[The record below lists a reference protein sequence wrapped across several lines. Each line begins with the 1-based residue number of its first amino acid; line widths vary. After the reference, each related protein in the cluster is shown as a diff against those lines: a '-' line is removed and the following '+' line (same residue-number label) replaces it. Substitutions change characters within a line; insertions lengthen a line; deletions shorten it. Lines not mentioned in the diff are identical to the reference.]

1 MAVKKTTKKNEE
13 VTKARRVKETNI
25 ICIILI
31 YIVGI
36 AAVGVGAYAFTEK
49 GFVENRLS
57 TYARKY
63 AESFNGSAKTFP
75 YIDGALDESVCK
87 NVENKV
93 TCVKNISDSKLAK
106 GYVLLL
112 TETYD
117 VDGDAKKNIA
127 ATLTVNGTVV
137 TIDAGYEVDSIE
149 PKNINGKNLILVN
162 TVNKDGNT
170 KALLL
175 DSIGRNAAN

>member
-1 MAVKKTTKKNEE
+1 MANKKTTKTDTESKRNR
-13 VTKARRVKETNI
+13 TRETNV

-49 GFVENRLS
+49 GFVENRLNKIASRYATLKSS
-57 TYARKY
+57 TGKTLSFID
-63 AESFNGSAKTFP
+63 AE
-75 YIDGALDESVCK
+75 LDDNVCK
-87 NVENKV
+87 NVDNKV
-93 TCVKNISDSKLAK
+93 TCVKNISDSKIAK

-112 TETYD
+112 NETYELD
-117 VDGDAKKNIA
+117 KDAKKNVA

-137 TIDAGYEVDSIE
+137 TIDPGYEVDTIE
-149 PKNINGKNLILVN
+149 GKTINGKSLILVN
-162 TVNKDGNT
+162 LVNSNGDAKS
-170 KALLL
+170 LLL